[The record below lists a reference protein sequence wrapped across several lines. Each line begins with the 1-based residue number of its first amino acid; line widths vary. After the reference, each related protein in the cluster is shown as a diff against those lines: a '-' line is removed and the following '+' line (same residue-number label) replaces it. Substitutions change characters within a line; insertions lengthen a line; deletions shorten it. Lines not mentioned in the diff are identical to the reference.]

1 MMGEQTNWKKRFYA
15 ITVGQAISLIGSSAV
30 QFALI
35 WWLTIE
41 TGSAI
46 VLSLATLLIYLPY
59 VVLGPFAGVWIDR
72 LERKTVIIFADL
84 FTAFVALAFST
95 AFFFGKPPYWV
106 VFIVLGIRSVAGVF
120 HTPAIQAIIPM
131 LVPQDQ
137 IMQANSVKQFLQTS
151 SLFLGPV
158 IGAAIF
164 AAWPMG
170 FILLTDFAGAL
181 ISCSVVAIIKI
192 PELTREQ
199 KETTHFFSEVKE
211 GIEEYLKDKRLFSV
225 TLVTIICFIFIL
237 PEEALYPLVVS
248 NVFNGTEWHISV
260 VNVIFCLGMMVGAVG
275 IGRFSK
281 RIKNKLSMSI
291 FGLLVLA
298 VVSVIWGILPHNT
311 IGFLLFI
318 GLCFFVGVGINIHS
332 IPYVSYLQE
341 NIPPEK
347 QGRVLSLYGSI
358 TSISLPFGLIIAG
371 PVAEIFG
378 VMFYFIFAGIVSII
392 AVIVYIIFT
401 LLYNKKGA
409 NVA

>member
-1 MMGEQTNWKKRFYA
+1 MEEQVTWQRKFYT

-30 QFALI
+30 QFALV

-59 VVLGPFAGVWIDR
+59 VVLGPFAGVWVDR
-72 LERKTVIIFADL
+72 LKRKPVIIFADL
-84 FTAFVALAFST
+84 FTAFVALVFSV
-95 AFFFGKPPYWV
+95 AFFFGKPPYWA
-106 VFIVLGIRSVAGVF
+106 VFIALGVRSIAGVF

-131 LVPQDQ
+131 LVPQEQ
-137 IMQANSVKQFLQTS
+137 IMKANSIKQFLQTG

-158 IGAAIF
+158 MGASMF
-164 AAWPMG
+164 AVWPMG
-170 FILLTDFAGAL
+170 FILLTDVAGAL
-181 ISCSVVAIIKI
+181 IACSAVAIIKI
-192 PELTREQ
+192 PELLQEQ
-199 KETTHFFSEVKE
+199 KETSHFFSEVKE
-211 GIEEYLKDKRLFSV
+211 GIAEYLKNKRLFYV
-225 TLVTIICFIFIL
+225 TLVTIICFLFIL

-248 NVFNGTEWHISV
+248 NIFNGTEWHVSA
-260 VNVIFCLGMMVGAVG
+260 VNVTFCLGMMVGAAG

-281 RIKNKLSMSI
+281 RIKNKLSMSMI
-291 FGLLVLA
+291 GLLVLA
-298 VVSVIWGILPHNT
+298 VVSLLWGILPHNT
-311 IGFLLFI
+311 VGFLLFI
-318 GLCFFVGVGINIHS
+318 VLCFFVGVGININS

-341 NIPPEK
+341 NIPPQK

-392 AVIVYIIFT
+392 VIFVYIIFT
-401 LLYNKKGA
+401 LMLKSKSKQMRF
-409 NVA
+409 